1 MSTLI
6 EVEAVVPQFS
16 VKELAELEKFVQ
28 TTRRQKE
35 QATKPSLLDLPSFS
49 AGRVLRPLSPD
60 DDLLGEMLEGRKL

>member
-16 VKELAELEKFVQ
+16 VEELTKLEKLVQ
-28 TTRRQKE
+28 TTRRLKE
-35 QATKPSLLDLPSFS
+35 QAMRQSLLDMPRFS
-49 AGRVLRPLSPD
+49 VGRVLRPLSHD